1 MADVDRSRKR
11 QLRFNRVLILLMI
24 AALLG
29 GLLLSQW
36 QQVLI
41 NAVLL

>member
-1 MADVDRSRKR
+1 MEKTDRRR
-11 QLRFNRVLILLMI
+11 EMRLRLNRLLILLMV
-24 AALLG
+24 AGLLG